1 MFLQSATV
9 VKQPADNSCLFHSLH
24 YNLSYEDLYNDVYK
38 ENTGFS
44 LRTEVNEY
52 IRDNPAHVIFPTPDV
67 PETFA
72 EAIAA
77 EGYCRTDYFNRMALN
92 TSWGGMIEICA
103 VAELYEVNI
112 SIFQRN
118 DDPERRFKWT
128 GTFKYSLNNALTVTL
143 KPHK

>member
-9 VKQPADNSCLFHSLH
+9 VKQPADNSCLLHSLH
-24 YNLSYEDLYNDVYK
+24 YSFSYEDLYNDVYK

-52 IRDNPAHVIFPTPDV
+52 IRDNPAHVIWTTPDV

-77 EGYCRTDYFNRMALN
+77 EGYCRTDYFN
-92 TSWGGMIEICA
+92 
-103 VAELYEVNI
+103 
-112 SIFQRN
+112 
-118 DDPERRFKWT
+118 
-128 GTFKYSLNNALTVTL
+128 
-143 KPHK
+143 